1 MEPRNKTKFE
11 RKEELS
17 MAKGRIYDGKTNIG
31 GIGTIEG
38 PYTPKPAPKGSVIT
52 GGDLRSGNRGGK
64 KK

>member
-1 MEPRNKTKFE
+1 
-11 RKEELS
+11 

-38 PYTPKPAPKGSVIT
+38 PYTPKSAPKGSVIT
-52 GGDLRSGNRGGK
+52 GGDLRGGNRGGK

>member
-1 MEPRNKTKFE
+1 
-11 RKEELS
+11 

-38 PYTPKPAPKGSVIT
+38 PYTPKPAPTGSVIT
-52 GGDLRSGNRGGK
+52 GGDLRTGGGRGGK